1 MNKQKGYYNFDFTGF
16 IILLLVFGVILG
28 VFLSWIS
35 PIVWTYVIK
44 PLLLALV

>member
-35 PIVWTYVIK
+35 PIVWVSVVK
-44 PLLLALV
+44 PLLLTLV